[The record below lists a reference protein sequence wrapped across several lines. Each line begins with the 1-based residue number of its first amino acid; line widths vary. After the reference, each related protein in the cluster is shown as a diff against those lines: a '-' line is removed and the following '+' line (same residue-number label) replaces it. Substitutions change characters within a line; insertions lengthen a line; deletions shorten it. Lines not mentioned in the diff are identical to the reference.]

1 MTDQQGDVL
10 LYQTADGGEINVEN
24 GVTEMTAGLEV
35 AAYLSLFGGNEDDD
49 GSADNPREWWGD
61 AIEPDTAGHL
71 RGETGYLLN
80 RLTAAPYNI
89 SRLERAAVRDLAW
102 FTSSGL
108 ATAVSVSVS
117 IPEAYAARFDI
128 KIEADG
134 DTVAVDFTENW
145 GPAT

>member
-10 LYQTADGGEINVEN
+10 LYQTVDGGEINVVN
-24 GVTEMTAGLEV
+24 GITEMTAGLDV

-49 GSADNPREWWGD
+49 GSADNSRQWWGN

-89 SRLERAAVRDLAW
+89 SRLEQAATRDLAW
-102 FTSSGL
+102 FVSSGL
-108 ATAVSVSVS
+108 ATSVSVSVS

-128 KIEADG
+128 KVEANG

-145 GPAT
+145 RSST